1 MDMDDA
7 MGMVDPAAAGLPER
21 DLTIGEVSAVAGVS
35 ADALRYY
42 ERAGLMRDPVP
53 RDESGRRSYGIR
65 DLRWV
70 VFIARLRCSGMPIG
84 MIRRYA
90 ELARRGG
97 ETALDR
103 LTLLQEHRR
112 NVRAQLDEL
121 ARAMDVIDHKISLY
135 RGMGDTFML
144 EKTTLGA
151 TGIHVGVIGLGCM
164 GMSAFYTGAG
174 QDDAEAVRTI
184 RRAVELGC
192 TLIDTAEVYGP
203 YANEEL
209 VGRALKGI
217 RDEAVLATKFG
228 VLSHLEGGVR
238 RYDGRPENVRLAVEG
253 SLRRLDTDRIDL
265 YYQHRPDPST
275 PVEETAGA
283 LAELV
288 EEGKILAYGLSEAD
302 PETIRR
308 AHAVHPVA
316 AVQTE
321 YSLWTRDGPAHP
333 ARTRHRPRPVF
344 AARARLPHRAHPR
357 RRLPRPDRLPPLQ
370 PAVHGRGARGEPAH
384 RRPGRGD
391 RRRGGRRAGPGR
403 PRLAARQGR
412 GGARRRPHPRHA
424 QDRQA
429 RGEPHERLRG
439 ADRRADRRP
448 RRPAPP
454 QRRPLSGHEAP
465 DRHRPRPGRG
475 LTRRPGGGRAG
486 PPAGCMTG
494 ATGTGTMPMFR
505 MPAGVCTA
513 EGESP

>member
-7 MGMVDPAAAGLPER
+7 MGMVDPDAAGLPGR

-42 ERAGLMRDPVP
+42 ERTGLMRDPVP

-70 VFIARLRCSGMPIG
+70 VFITRLRCSGMPIG

-90 ELARRGG
+90 ELARRGE

-151 TGIHVGVIGLGCM
+151 TGIDVGVIGLGCM

-321 YSLWTRDGPAHP
+321 YSLWTRDVEEEVLPTPCANSASPSSRIRRLGAASSPGASATSAPSTGPTSAAP
-333 ARTRHRPRPVF
+333 TRGSRARRSRRTCASSTGSRRSPPRRAPRRPRSPSHGS
-344 AARARLPHRAHPR
+344 APREGRGATSSPSPARARSPGSR
-357 RRLPRPDRLPPLQ
+357 RTSR
-370 PAVHGRGARGEPAH
+370 
-384 RRPGRGD
+384 
-391 RRRGGRRAGPGR
+391 
-403 PRLAARQGR
+403 
-412 GGARRRPHPRHA
+412 
-424 QDRQA
+424 
-429 RGEPHERLRG
+429 
-439 ADRRADRRP
+439 
-448 RRPAPP
+448 APP
-454 QRRPLSGHEAP
+454 WR
-465 DRHRPRPGRG
+465 
-475 LTRRPGGGRAG
+475 
-486 PPAGCMTG
+486 
-494 ATGTGTMPMFR
+494 
-505 MPAGVCTA
+505 
-513 EGESP
+513 

>member
-7 MGMVDPAAAGLPER
+7 MGMVDPDAAGLPGR

-42 ERAGLMRDPVP
+42 ERTGLMRDPVP

-70 VFIARLRCSGMPIG
+70 VFITRLRCSGMPIG

-90 ELARRGG
+90 ELARRGE

-121 ARAMDVIDHKISLY
+121 VRAMDVIDHKISLY

-151 TGIHVGVIGLGCM
+151 TGIDVGVIGLGCM

-321 YSLWTRDGPAHP
+321 YSLWTRDVEEEVLPTLRELGIALVPYSPLGRGFLTGRIRDVGSLDRTDFRRSNPRFTGEALEANLRIVDRVEEIAAEAGAAPAQVALAWLRAKGGEGRDVVP
-333 ARTRHRPRPVF
+333 IPGTRKI
-344 AARARLPHRAHPR
+344 ARLEENLTSASVALTGEQIAALDA
-357 RRLPRPDRLPPLQ
+357 LPRPS
-370 PAVHGRGARGEPAH
+370 
-384 RRPGRGD
+384 GD
-391 RRRGGRRAGPGR
+391 RYQDMKHLTGIGPVR
-403 PRLAARQGR
+403 
-412 GGARRRPHPRHA
+412 
-424 QDRQA
+424 D
-429 RGEPHERLRG
+429 
-439 ADRRADRRP
+439 AD
-448 RRPAPP
+448 
-454 QRRPLSGHEAP
+454 
-465 DRHRPRPGRG
+465 
-475 LTRRPGGGRAG
+475 
-486 PPAGCMTG
+486 
-494 ATGTGTMPMFR
+494 
-505 MPAGVCTA
+505 
-513 EGESP
+513 